1 MANFGVEIVGF
12 FFVSLSDL
20 QLHGDDV
27 YYTLENASLES
38 GFQRD
43 GGIRHNPSL
52 PKVSQRALVD

>member
-1 MANFGVEIVGF
+1 M
-12 FFVSLSDL
+12 
-20 QLHGDDV
+20 

-52 PKVSQRALVD
+52 TKVIQEALVI